1 MNDDIERSVELD
13 VTSSYYRVRV
23 IQAFVFPILSD
34 SVNTA
39 LHWVCPGGFFF
50 FQMPSGICIHL
61 INNIISIC

>member
-13 VTSSYYRVRV
+13 VTSGYYRVRV

-39 LHWVCPGGFFF
+39 LHRV
-50 FQMPSGICIHL
+50 
-61 INNIISIC
+61 

>member
-23 IQAFVFPILSD
+23 IQSFVFPILSD

-39 LHWVCPGGFFF
+39 LHQVCPGVFFLLSNAF
-50 FQMPSGICIHL
+50 WHL
-61 INNIISIC
+61 YSSYK